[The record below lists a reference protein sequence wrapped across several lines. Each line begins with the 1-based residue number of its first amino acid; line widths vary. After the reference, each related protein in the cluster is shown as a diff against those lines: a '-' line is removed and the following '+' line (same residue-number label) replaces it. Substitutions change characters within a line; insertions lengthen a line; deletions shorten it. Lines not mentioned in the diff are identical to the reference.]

1 MSPVLL
7 RYLAREIFAA
17 TALVLVAFLGLFA
30 FFDFINELED
40 VGKGGY
46 TLYQAVVY
54 VGLTLPARVYELMP
68 IAVLIGTLY
77 ALATMAK
84 NSEITVMRA
93 SGMSNAV
100 LMRSLGMIGVVFV
113 ALIFLIGEYVAPPAE
128 SAAEE
133 WKLTAT
139 KATVSQ
145 QLRSGLWVKD
155 GPLVI
160 NVRTLMPD
168 RTMRNARVYAFD
180 ANYALV
186 SISEAKRGEFDGA
199 GEWKLMD
206 VRRTSFLGDRTTI
219 ERLPEIRWRSEL
231 TPEVLGVLMVAPE
244 HMPFAKLWTY
254 INHLRENNQN
264 ADRFEIALWKKL
276 IYPFTALVMM
286 ALAMPFGFIHDRMG
300 GASARIF
307 MGVMLGVGFHL
318 LNGLFSNLG
327 MINAWPPF
335 MAALTP
341 SLIFL
346 VGAFW
351 LMHRVERR

>member
-1 MSPVLL
+1 MSAVLL

-46 TLYQAVVY
+46 TLYQAGVY

-77 ALATMAK
+77 ALATLAK

-100 LMRSLGMIGVVFV
+100 LMRSLGLIGAVFV

-155 GPLVI
+155 GRLVI

-168 RTMRNARVYAFD
+168 RTMRNARVYTFD
-180 ANYALV
+180 ENYALV

-199 GEWKLMD
+199 GEWKLLE
-206 VRRTSFLGDRTTI
+206 VRRTSFLGDRTKI

-264 ADRFEIALWKKL
+264 ADRFEIALWKKVV
-276 IYPFTALVMM
+276 YPFAALVMM

-346 VGAFW
+346 AAAAW
-351 LMHRVERR
+351 LLRYVERR

>member
-1 MSPVLL
+1 
-7 RYLAREIFAA
+7 
-17 TALVLVAFLGLFA
+17 
-30 FFDFINELED
+30 
-40 VGKGGY
+40 
-46 TLYQAVVY
+46 
-54 VGLTLPARVYELMP
+54 MP

-77 ALATMAK
+77 ALATLAK

-93 SGMSNAV
+93 SGMSNSA
-100 LMRSLGMIGVVFV
+100 LMRSLGLIGAVFV
-113 ALIFLIGEYVAPPAE
+113 ALIFVIGEYVAPPAE
-128 SAAEE
+128 TAAEE

-155 GPLVI
+155 GRLVI

-168 RTMRNARVYAFD
+168 RTMRNARVYTFD
-180 ANYALV
+180 ENYALV
-186 SISEAKRGEFDGA
+186 SISEAKRGEYDGM
-199 GEWKLMD
+199 GEWKLLE
-206 VRRTSFLGDRTTI
+206 VSRTLFLDDRTQV

-231 TPEVLGVLMVAPE
+231 TPEVLGVLMVSPE

-254 INHLRENNQN
+254 ISHLRDNNQN

-276 IYPFTALVMM
+276 IYPFAALVMM
-286 ALAMPFGFIHDRMG
+286 ALALPFGFTHDRMG

-307 MGVMLGVGFHL
+307 MGVMLGVGFPL

-327 MINAWPPF
+327 MINAWPPI

-346 VGAFW
+346 AAAAW
-351 LMHRVERR
+351 LLRYVERR